1 MRVVSLVPSLTETL
15 IEAGANVVGR
25 TRFCLHPE
33 DQTRLIP
40 AVGGTK
46 DLSWEKL
53 KPLNPDLLILDQE
66 ENLPWMKAE
75 APCAVHVF
83 HATSVANLP
92 EQMQALAALFAEP
105 VQGRLL
111 AQAQL
116 WAEAAAA
123 PDLEWR
129 FDDIPAELRREVRS
143 ARRFERVLYLIWKNP
158 WMGVSRETFIG
169 SMFAKL
175 GASSLWPE
183 FNEKYPR
190 LELSSHPPETTLLL
204 LSSEPYPFGEKW
216 DQLPELA
223 PYARVL
229 VDGESFSW
237 FGVRSL
243 RFLLSRQANSS
254 RRG

>member
-25 TRFCLHPE
+25 TRFCVHPE
-33 DQTRLIP
+33 DKIALIP

-53 KPLNPDLLILDQE
+53 KPLHPDLLILDQE

-83 HATSVANLP
+83 HATSVADMP
-92 EQMQALAALFAEP
+92 RQMQTLAGLFEAP
-105 VQGRLL
+105 VQLRLL
-111 AQAQL
+111 EQARL
-116 WAEAAAA
+116 WTQASVA

-143 ARRFERVLYLIWKNP
+143 ARRFEHVLYLIWKNP
-158 WMGVSRETFIG
+158 WMGVSQDTFIG

-175 GASSLWPE
+175 GATALWPE
-183 FNEKYPR
+183 FSEKYPK
-190 LELSSHPPETTLLL
+190 LDLAAHPPETTLLL
-204 LSSEPYPFGEKW
+204 LSSEPFPFGEKW